1 MDQQNFQE
9 CACKARE
16 LYRITQCLQK
26 IMLDLF
32 FEEFCK
38 LDEQEEKEKLL
49 RCLDILPF

>member
-9 CACKARE
+9 FARMARE
-16 LYRITQCLQK
+16 LYRSTQCLQK

-49 RCLDILPF
+49 RCSSTLPF